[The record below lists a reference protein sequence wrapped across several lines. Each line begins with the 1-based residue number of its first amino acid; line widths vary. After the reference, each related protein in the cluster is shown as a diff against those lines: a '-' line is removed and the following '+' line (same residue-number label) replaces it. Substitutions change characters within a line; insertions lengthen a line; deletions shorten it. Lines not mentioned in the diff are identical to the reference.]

1 MTNIFK
7 LTFTL
12 CLLFF
17 HTTTLFSQTEIDQDI
32 TRSKPLKLLIPQL
45 NELIDSALV
54 HNGMMNYRNL
64 EIDAKEENIKSKRR
78 NWTKNFGV
86 QADTRFGTLSN
97 FSTSSDDN
105 TSVNLATNTTQF
117 NYNVGFYLKVPIFD
131 VINRNSEIKRAQIEI
146 EQAKSLAKSQEDEL
160 KEVVIRYYEDL
171 LLKQKLLELR
181 AESLGN
187 ARVNM
192 EMVEKEFRNG
202 LVPIAEYVRITDMTS
217 RIASEYEEAK
227 SNLMV
232 SKKLLENITGITV
245 Y

>member
-1 MTNIFK
+1 MKNIVR
-7 LTFTL
+7 LIITL
-12 CLLFF
+12 CFVIF
-17 HTTTLFSQTEIDQDI
+17 HTTDLFSQTELEVAKKS
-32 TRSKPLKLLIPQL
+32 TSLKLLIPSL

-78 NWTKNFGV
+78 NWTKNFGI
-86 QADTRFGTLSN
+86 QADTRYGTLSN
-97 FSTSSDDN
+97 FSTSSEDN
-105 TSVNLATNTTQF
+105 TSINLATNTTQF
-117 NYNVGFYLKVPIFD
+117 NYNVGLYLKVPLFD

-146 EQAKSLAKSQEDEL
+146 DQAKSLAKSQEDEL

-171 LLKQKLLELR
+171 LLKQKLLELKS
-181 AESLGN
+181 ESLGN

-227 SNLMV
+227 SNLMI
-232 SKKLLENITGITV
+232 SKKLLENITGITI